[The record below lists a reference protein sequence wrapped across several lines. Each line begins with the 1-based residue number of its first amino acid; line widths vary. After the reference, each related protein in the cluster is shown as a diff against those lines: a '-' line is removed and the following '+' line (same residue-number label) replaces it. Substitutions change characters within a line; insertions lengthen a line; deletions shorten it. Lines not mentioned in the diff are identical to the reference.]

1 MCREHVRFS
10 NRKRRDF
17 RARSKRA
24 RTRYD
29 GRRPGSFV
37 VVPFTG
43 GGHGGPGPAG
53 QRTRLFRGES
63 RAVCHERAP
72 SGFGAGHG
80 VPEGRQRTS
89 SARFRSMK
97 APPARTYE
105 RGVVRAHVKP
115 THIVH
120 GVTRG
125 PSNRRSCRSE
135 RQRIAAL
142 TLTRSKQRE
151 LRGPEAPRTD
161 TAMHD
166 VRRTRAR
173 VVTFGPP
180 SQRAR

>member
-1 MCREHVRFS
+1 
-10 NRKRRDF
+10 
-17 RARSKRA
+17 
-24 RTRYD
+24 
-29 GRRPGSFV
+29 
-37 VVPFTG
+37 
-43 GGHGGPGPAG
+43 
-53 QRTRLFRGES
+53 
-63 RAVCHERAP
+63 
-72 SGFGAGHG
+72 
-80 VPEGRQRTS
+80 
-89 SARFRSMK
+89 MK